1 MNLTHTGILGFNA
14 EFAVP
19 VLSMTA
25 EDQGQLERYIARG
38 LTPRARFNVQNTFT
52 NGPVETANV
61 VGEIRGRE
69 KAEQILVVGGH
80 LDSWDL
86 GQGTTDNGSG
96 TATVLGAAE
105 AIAHSGQRPRRTIRF
120 VLFTGEEQ
128 GLDGSFAYIK
138 QHQPE
143 MANHLGNLVLDAG
156 QGAVKGFQ
164 MGGREDLVEVFQ
176 PFADS
181 LANFDKMTVDDK
193 VESGTDTLPFSMA
206 GLPGINM
213 LQDTGDYKYTH
224 HSAADT
230 LDAQK
235 PEVLTQNATLM
246 ALAAFW
252 IADRPERFA
261 APWPAAR
268 TAKMLVGQ
276 HEDEMLKAFGL
287 WPKEF
292 AEAEKK
298 DEAPK

>member
-1 MNLTHTGILGFNA
+1 
-14 EFAVP
+14 
-19 VLSMTA
+19 
-25 EDQGQLERYIARG
+25 
-38 LTPRARFNVQNTFT
+38 
-52 NGPVETANV
+52 
-61 VGEIRGRE
+61 
-69 KAEQILVVGGH
+69 
-80 LDSWDL
+80 
-86 GQGTTDNGSG
+86 
-96 TATVLGAAE
+96 
-105 AIAHSGQRPRRTIRF
+105 
-120 VLFTGEEQ
+120 
-128 GLDGSFAYIK
+128 
-138 QHQPE
+138 

-181 LANFDKMTVDDK
+181 LANFDKLSVDDK

-213 LQDTGDYKYTH
+213 RQDTADYKFTH

-230 LDAQK
+230 LEAQK

-268 TAKMLVGQ
+268 TAKMLVAQ
-276 HEDEMLKAFGL
+276 HEDGMLKAFGL